1 MKSKD
6 RTCSIYRLILFIPLL
21 SIPLTGGAQH
31 RVFVS
36 QKIVL
41 HFSNDQHNVDTSHLQ
56 QLDSFFF
63 DLRYVDIRSLIFKSV
78 LAQSA
83 SDDDSMIVYQRIQ
96 AIRKA
101 IVQRDI
107 DLNNIDEQEQ
117 RPSVD
122 TAKQNSTNDV
132 EIEIR
137 GFETLKVRP
146 KPVKKSQTKFLD
158 FKWSFKK
165 DDDLPELTERPT
177 RIQNILFEPY
187 SIIVRKESVPHLKLL
202 LKTLKTYPEC
212 QVKLTGH
219 YWSEGGYREGLST
232 RALVHDLS
240 FSRAE
245 HVARYLISS
254 GIDKTHFKYLGVWNH
269 IPLNKAPA
277 YSERVEIKLIYNDID
292 QPKQDK

>member
-6 RTCSIYRLILFIPLL
+6 QTCCIYRLILFITLL

-31 RVFVS
+31 GVFVS
-36 QKIVL
+36 QKILL

-63 DLRYVDIRSLIFKSV
+63 HLRYVDIKSLIFKSV

-83 SDDDSMIVYQRIQ
+83 SDDDSMIVYERIQ

-107 DLNNIDEQEQ
+107 DLNDVDEQDQ
-117 RPSVD
+117 RLSVD
-122 TAKQNSTNDV
+122 TAKQYSTNDV

-165 DDDLPELTERPT
+165 DDNLPELTERPT
-177 RIQNILFEPY
+177 RIKNLLFEPY
-187 SIIVRKESVPHLKLL
+187 SIIVRKESVPDLKLL
-202 LKTLKTYPEC
+202 LKTLETYPEC
-212 QVKLTGH
+212 RVKLTGH

-245 HVARYLISS
+245 HVAGYLISS
-254 GIDKTHFKYLGVWNH
+254 GIDKTRIKYLGVWNH

-277 YSERVEIKLIYNDID
+277 YSERVKIKLVYANLD
-292 QPKQDK
+292 QPKQDI